1 MSQSTNINLVPLSD
15 IYVDYAWNSRSNLPA
30 QIEEYRNAR
39 DKGNRKEALQGVDGT
54 PDEVSEGKSKGFK
67 GIMASIRLHGV
78 DAAKPIHDGQ
88 MTPVTIRMKRKDE
101 KFRQPFVL
109 VAGFT
114 RLAVVA
120 EIAAE
125 EGEKKPLIKA
135 FPPRPMSE
143 EEALEVN
150 GIENLVRDDLSTPDK
165 CMIIVRMK
173 RENPSLTQT
182 GIALALGLHQT
193 YVGKCLAIATN
204 VKGTVQTGKGT
215 FEPILDHWRRSPV
228 QIPVDKM
235 LRVASA
241 LTKDKSPDAEKQSEL
256 YAELLRD
263 RSTSTGKAGKRSH
276 AQKVKDSIHKA
287 EHFASCLGALEHKKV
302 LQVDDPDALF
312 SDHIHMFV
320 SVPKDATDSDK
331 NKIASAATAAYEAGL
346 EGKAPETAEKPA
358 KTVPADRP
366 SKTAKKGGKGKGNAS
381 ASAN

>member
-1 MSQSTNINLVPLSD
+1 MATSNAVNTLLALSD
-15 IYVDYAWNSRSNLPA
+15 IYVDYTWNSRSNLPA
-30 QIEEYRNAR
+30 QIEQYRNER
-39 DKGNRKEALQGVDGT
+39 DKSGRKAALSAVDGT
-54 PDEVSEGKSKGFK
+54 PDEMSEGKSKGFK
-67 GIMASIRLHGV
+67 GIMASVRLHGV
-78 DAAKPIHDGQ
+78 DAGKEIHDGQ
-88 MTPVTIRMKRKDE
+88 MTPVVVRLRRKDE
-101 KFRQPFVL
+101 KFKQPYVL

-114 RLAVVA
+114 RLAVIA

-125 EGEKKPLIKA
+125 EGEKKPVIKA

-182 GIALALGLHQT
+182 SIALALGLHQT
-193 YVGKCLAIATN
+193 YVGKCLSIATN

-215 FEPILDHWRRSPV
+215 YEPILDHWRRSPV

-235 LRVASA
+235 LRVAAA
-241 LTKDKSPDAEKQSEL
+241 LTKDKQPDAEKQSEL

-263 RSTSTGKAGKRSH
+263 KQTTGKGGKRSH
-276 AQKVKDSIHKA
+276 KAKVEDAIKRAQ
-287 EHFASCLGALEHKKV
+287 HFASMVGTLEHKKV

-312 SDHIHMFV
+312 SDHLHMFV
-320 SVPKDATDSDK
+320 SIPKDATDGEK
-331 NKIASAATAAYEAGL
+331 NKIASAADTAYQLGL
-346 EGKAPETAEKPA
+346 EGKAEKKEDDKKVPE
-358 KTVPADRP
+358 DRP
-366 SKTAKKGGKGKGNAS
+366 SKAGKKGTAKKGNAS